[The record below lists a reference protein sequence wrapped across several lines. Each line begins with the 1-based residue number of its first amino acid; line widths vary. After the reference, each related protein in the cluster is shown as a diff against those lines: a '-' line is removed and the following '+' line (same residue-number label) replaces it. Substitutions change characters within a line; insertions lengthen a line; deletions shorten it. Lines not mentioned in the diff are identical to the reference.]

1 VLDQFS
7 LAKEEET
14 ARLVTANKPEGV
26 GRGERGS

>member
-14 ARLVTANKPEGV
+14 ARLATANRLEGV
-26 GRGERGS
+26 GRGERGT